1 MQLVLQVRLTEKEAG
16 AIEREPGSV
25 TLEQLAITTVVAA
38 ETLQQATGKTVTGE
52 IVDHTGK
59 VLKTVP

>member
-1 MQLVLQVRLTEKEAG
+1 MKLVLQVRLSESEA
-16 AIEREPGSV
+16 RSVRNEPGNI

-38 ETLQQATGKTVTGE
+38 ETLTQATGKVVTGE
-52 IVDHTGK
+52 IIDDKGV